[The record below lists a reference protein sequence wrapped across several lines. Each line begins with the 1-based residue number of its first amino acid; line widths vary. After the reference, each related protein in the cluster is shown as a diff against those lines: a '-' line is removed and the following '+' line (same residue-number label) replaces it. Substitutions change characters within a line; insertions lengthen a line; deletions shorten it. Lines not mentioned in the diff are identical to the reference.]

1 MIRRIILVAV
11 VCGAAAFAQNAADQ
25 VANLKAIV
33 ADQNQKIA
41 ALEQE
46 IALLK
51 QNRDLL
57 DQINAQNRQIQE
69 IQKQSL
75 AERDALITALA
86 RDSRESTV
94 RKLVESIPSI
104 AGIVAVALK

>member
-1 MIRRIILVAV
+1 MIGRVVLLAAFALVAQ
-11 VCGAAAFAQNAADQ
+11 AQNAADQ
-25 VANLKAIV
+25 VDNLKAII
-33 ADQNQKIA
+33 ADKDQKIA
-41 ALEQE
+41 VLEQE

-57 DQINAQNRQIQE
+57 EQINTQNRRIQE
-69 IQKQSL
+69 IQKQSI
-75 AERDALITALA
+75 AERDALIQGIS